1 MECNCWPAPD
11 VDRSPDERET
21 TVSGVIARNRSRSRP
36 RRLVFR
42 PRRPAFFLQSTAFR
56 SVRSRIGR
64 CRISDFFY
72 SGVRRVLPDF
82 PPAHRP
88 VLVFFSLD
96 CVFFSGWGIAW
107 RRTAWRVLVRLAVGG
122 GRRRRRRRRRRK
134 SLRLW
139 WTLNDRIRL
148 RHFPQRAPTQNAVKK
163 KPGRKPAEARGNSF
177 GTLGAASI
185 ESTMKQLRPRRR
197 CRREQ
202 RRVRSEAFVFAFFPS
217 RCIRASRSIK
227 LQRLADSFLYVNGRS
242 TKSVSLARIFCAES
256 FLFPLF
262 VFFRLFS
269 RWCCC
274 LGSVR
279 PDEDVWSIRDRL
291 VALIEWNEKYGT
303 GIFFLDSLIYRRVF
317 YLLIY
322 SLFVIS
328 WFCRVLAHHW
338 L

>member
-148 RHFPQRAPTQNAVKK
+148 RHFSATSPDTKRSKK
-163 KPGRKPAEARGNSF
+163 KTRSQAGRSARKLVRDLGGRVNRVNDEAITATS
-177 GTLGAASI
+177 S
-185 ESTMKQLRPRRR
+185 
-197 CRREQ
+197 
-202 RRVRSEAFVFAFFPS
+202 VPS
-217 RCIRASRSIK
+217 RATARPFGSVRLRFFSQPLHSSVPFNQAS
-227 LQRLADSFLYVNGRS
+227 
-242 TKSVSLARIFCAES
+242 TAR
-256 FLFPLF
+256 
-262 VFFRLFS
+262 RLFS
-269 RWCCC
+269 
-274 LGSVR
+274 VR
-279 PDEDVWSIRDRL
+279 QRPFDKVRLISEDFLR
-291 VALIEWNEKYGT
+291 
-303 GIFFLDSLIYRRVF
+303 GIIPFPVVCVF
-317 YLLIY
+317 
-322 SLFVIS
+322 SFV
-328 WFCRVLAHHW
+328 
-338 L
+338 

>member
-88 VLVFFSLD
+88 VLVFFHSTVCFFPGGELRDEGRPGVSWFDSLWEEEGEEEEDEEEEKVCGSGEPSTTGSD
-96 CVFFSGWGIAW
+96 CAI
-107 RRTAWRVLVRLAVGG
+107 
-122 GRRRRRRRRRRK
+122 
-134 SLRLW
+134 
-139 WTLNDRIRL
+139 
-148 RHFPQRAPTQNAVKK
+148 FPQRAPTQNAVKK